1 MVLKDTRKQLQIDNE
16 KYVISSNFY
25 NFLIRNTNSIGDYR
39 KCLAFVRHEVGKA
52 LAGEVEKVREFPLK
66 KIHIEL

>member
-1 MVLKDTRKQLQIDNE
+1 MTLKDTRKQLSIDKD
-16 KYVISSNFY
+16 KYVISTNFY

-39 KCLAFVRHEVGKA
+39 KCRAFVRHEISKA
-52 LAGEVEKVREFPLK
+52 LSGEVESVRSFPLK